1 MPYLGRC
8 RRSGGKLVRVLV
20 ADPTASFDARLCRE
34 QFDRVIDLGVSGQA
48 RRESLKEPL
57 HCQIEPAQ
65 KLDTTDFA
73 RIRELFSAGLGQVVD
88 EHGVDWWELASM
100 EFHQQLEM
108 LMTLKKIALEIE
120 ECDELFVTRPG
131 IHADALGLILKR
143 PVGILHPRHALGARF
158 RHYARVFRKFS
169 LHELLQIA
177 ADKYDAGYRLRRFVA
192 QRNKRCACPVVLLP
206 SAYVNASRTVLRYA
220 DMLPESNFLLVTTR
234 SSGRTAVRPDNVEM
248 ANLSSYA
255 SGNSGRLEFQVLLRK
270 FTTLINGLMGFEEF
284 AILDRLGSFNRIPKF
299 LQDGLAVRNAWLKV
313 FEKEPV
319 SAVLCGDEALAF
331 TCLPV
336 LIARYR
342 GLPTVACHHGALD
355 GRYRFMRVRADVFL
369 AKGRMEH
376 EYTVRNCGVEAVK
389 VKIGAPLVNVRTT
402 SARPKRFIVFFSE
415 PYEIVGGRCS
425 EFYKEIL
432 PRLAGIASAT
442 GHELVVKL
450 HPFESRRERVRLI
463 NAALSERERDVTR
476 VVAGPLSDELLEE
489 AWCAVTVLSTTAVDC
504 TLRGIPVFLCEW
516 LDCSQYGYSQQF
528 AKFGAGTAL
537 NSPNDIRQIPALIK
551 NFKPTNITDL
561 CNPITAE
568 DLEELLSGSVVMAE
582 AV

>member
-1 MPYLGRC
+1 
-8 RRSGGKLVRVLV
+8 
-20 ADPTASFDARLCRE
+20 
-34 QFDRVIDLGVSGQA
+34 
-48 RRESLKEPL
+48 
-57 HCQIEPAQ
+57 
-65 KLDTTDFA
+65 
-73 RIRELFSAGLGQVVD
+73 
-88 EHGVDWWELASM
+88 
-100 EFHQQLEM
+100 
-108 LMTLKKIALEIE
+108 
-120 ECDELFVTRPG
+120 
-131 IHADALGLILKR
+131 
-143 PVGILHPRHALGARF
+143 
-158 RHYARVFRKFS
+158 
-169 LHELLQIA
+169 
-177 ADKYDAGYRLRRFVA
+177 
-192 QRNKRCACPVVLLP
+192 
-206 SAYVNASRTVLRYA
+206 
-220 DMLPESNFLLVTTR
+220 
-234 SSGRTAVRPDNVEM
+234 
-248 ANLSSYA
+248 
-255 SGNSGRLEFQVLLRK
+255 
-270 FTTLINGLMGFEEF
+270 
-284 AILDRLGSFNRIPKF
+284 
-299 LQDGLAVRNAWLKV
+299 
-313 FEKEPV
+313 
-319 SAVLCGDEALAF
+319 
-331 TCLPV
+331 
-336 LIARYR
+336 
-342 GLPTVACHHGALD
+342 
-355 GRYRFMRVRADVFL
+355 MRVRADVFL

-402 SARPKRFIVFFSE
+402 SAQPKRFIVFFSE

-463 NAALSERERDVTR
+463 NAVLSERERDVTR